1 MRDSGRRGIVLGI
14 FGFLFLVAGII
25 MIIAGNS
32 INNNFQE
39 QILYFYE
46 HGTTDDTGLTIMYV
60 GVGLVVVSVICFIVS
75 FILFFKSR
83 RQLSGVVHDQDYD
96 EFDDMVASLAG
107 NRTIFDVFHSED
119 GKKVF
124 SFYRNKTCILKAGEK
139 VYRGIMEPLTWEA
152 GHPTLWRISLNVDGK
167 KKVCE
172 ISKVERDILVKC
184 GEGEAIFYR
193 N

>member
-46 HGTTDDTGLTIMYV
+46 HGTTDDTGLKIMYYGFAVV
-60 GVGLVVVSVICFIVS
+60 GISVICFIVS

-96 EFDDMVASLAG
+96 EIDDMVASLAG
-107 NRTIFDVFHSED
+107 NRTIFDVFYSED
-119 GKKVF
+119 RKKAF
-124 SFYRNKTCILKAGEK
+124 SFYRNKTCILKVGET

-152 GHPTLWRISLNVDGK
+152 GHPTLWRITLNVDGK
-167 KKVCE
+167 RKICE

-184 GEGEAIFYR
+184 DEGEAIFYR